1 MEIRKKRVRLIGD
14 RAFYKMVLR
23 IAIPIMVQNG
33 ITNMIGLV
41 NNITVGKMGT
51 EQLAG
56 VAIANQL
63 ISIFN
68 MCVFGA
74 VSGAGIF
81 GAQFQGKQDYE
92 GVRHVFRLKVILML
106 VLSALAVGLFAGFGK
121 PLIAGFLH
129 EGSDGSDLALTLK
142 EGYEYLLIMLVGFLP
157 YGLSQAYSSTLR
169 EADRT
174 VVPMRAS
181 IYALVLGVVLN
192 YLLIP
197 VLGVAGAALAT
208 VVSRF
213 AELGMNAWWTHTH
226 PEEVPFVL
234 GAYHTLKVPGDLVKQ
249 VLIKGTPLLLNETL
263 WSVGFTVVSQT
274 YSYHGV
280 AVVAAVNI
288 ATTIANLVNVLFSS
302 MGASIGIIIGNM
314 LGAGEVIEDVYD
326 CYPDP
331 KPEQVVV
338 ASVARINARV
348 GMNIPGEEMVRIL
361 NALSFKTTL
370 DGDTLTAIVPDFRED
385 IEGEADLSEEVLRI
399 YGYEH
404 IESTMLRGQ
413 TSTGTRN
420 IHMQLSDRVSRILAS
435 KGLYEVRNFSF
446 VSPKLIDKLGL
457 DSNDSRM
464 NQLKLINPLGED
476 TSVMRSTL
484 VPSVLNTVSLNQNRN
499 NETAMLYEIAPVF
512 DVSERKAG
520 DLPHEQPSLCI
531 GAYGKNVDFYLI
543 RDIVM
548 DMLAQFGLHG
558 DIIPGA
564 EPYHHP
570 GRAAKIMIGEACIA
584 TVAELHPNTMAAFG
598 ITRRT
603 IIAEVNLEMLCR
615 MQKKM
620 EHVHALPKFPAVTRD
635 IALVMDET
643 TTVGSVLHAIRHT
656 GGALLEKAEMF
667 DIYRGAQLLPG
678 KKSVAFSL
686 TFRNPDRTLS
696 DDDVNP
702 LMQKILAVCE
712 AECGA
717 SLRL

>member
-129 EGSDGSDLALTLK
+129 EGSGGSDLALTLK
-142 EGYEYLLIMLVGFLP
+142 EGYEYLLLMLVGFLP

-197 VLGVAGAALAT
+197 VMGVAGAALAT

-234 GAYHTLKVPGDLVKQ
+234 GVYHTLKVPGDLVKQ

-314 LGAGEVIEDVYD
+314 LGAGDMEKV
-326 CYPDP
+326 
-331 KPEQVVV
+331 K
-338 ASVARINARV
+338 
-348 GMNIPGEEMVRIL
+348 
-361 NALSFKTTL
+361 
-370 DGDTLTAIVPDFRED
+370 
-385 IEGEADLSEEVLRI
+385 EADAQMITLSLMIATGVCVLMLICGPYFPQI
-399 YGYEH
+399 YRNATSPNGSSGQRRLRRRCGRL
-404 IESTMLRGQ
+404 STRV
-413 TSTGTRN
+413 TSRCGPAARRSSPSCS
-420 IHMQLSDRVSRILAS
+420 IAGSCGAVMSWWRMCSRI
-435 KGLYEVRNFSF
+435 
-446 VSPKLIDKLGL
+446 
-457 DSNDSRM
+457 SR
-464 NQLKLINPLGED
+464 IC
-476 TSVMRSTL
+476 TSC
-484 VPSVLNTVSLNQNRN
+484 PSIS
-499 NETAMLYEIAPVF
+499 
-512 DVSERKAG
+512 
-520 DLPHEQPSLCI
+520 
-531 GAYGKNVDFYLI
+531 
-543 RDIVM
+543 
-548 DMLAQFGLHG
+548 
-558 DIIPGA
+558 
-564 EPYHHP
+564 
-570 GRAAKIMIGEACIA
+570 AAKWWKSSS
-584 TVAELHPNTMAAFG
+584 VSS
-598 ITRRT
+598 
-603 IIAEVNLEMLCR
+603 
-615 MQKKM
+615 
-620 EHVHALPKFPAVTRD
+620 ALR
-635 IALVMDET
+635 
-643 TTVGSVLHAIRHT
+643 S
-656 GGALLEKAEMF
+656 
-667 DIYRGAQLLPG
+667 
-678 KKSVAFSL
+678 
-686 TFRNPDRTLS
+686 
-696 DDDVNP
+696 
-702 LMQKILAVCE
+702 
-712 AECGA
+712 
-717 SLRL
+717 

>member
-129 EGSDGSDLALTLK
+129 EGSGGSDLALTLK

-213 AELGMNAWWTHTH
+213 AELGMSAWWTHTH

-234 GAYHTLKVPGDLVKQ
+234 GVYHTLKVPGDLVKQ

-314 LGAGEVIEDVYD
+314 LGAGDMEKVKEADAQMITLSLMIATGVCVLMLICGPYFPQIYKNTTSEVRDLAKWFIWAEAIAAPLRAFVNASYFTLRSGGKTIITFLFD
-326 CYPDP
+326 CGFVWCGN
-331 KPEQVVV
+331 VVV
-338 ASVARINARV
+338 AYVLTHFTNMHIVPIYFCCKMVEIIKCVIGFVLVKKGSWMKNIV
-348 GMNIPGEEMVRIL
+348 GGEE
-361 NALSFKTTL
+361 
-370 DGDTLTAIVPDFRED
+370 
-385 IEGEADLSEEVLRI
+385 
-399 YGYEH
+399 
-404 IESTMLRGQ
+404 
-413 TSTGTRN
+413 
-420 IHMQLSDRVSRILAS
+420 
-435 KGLYEVRNFSF
+435 
-446 VSPKLIDKLGL
+446 
-457 DSNDSRM
+457 
-464 NQLKLINPLGED
+464 
-476 TSVMRSTL
+476 
-484 VPSVLNTVSLNQNRN
+484 
-499 NETAMLYEIAPVF
+499 APV
-512 DVSERKAG
+512 
-520 DLPHEQPSLCI
+520 
-531 GAYGKNVDFYLI
+531 
-543 RDIVM
+543 
-548 DMLAQFGLHG
+548 AQ
-558 DIIPGA
+558 
-564 EPYHHP
+564 
-570 GRAAKIMIGEACIA
+570 EA
-584 TVAELHPNTMAAFG
+584 
-598 ITRRT
+598 
-603 IIAEVNLEMLCR
+603 
-615 MQKKM
+615 
-620 EHVHALPKFPAVTRD
+620 
-635 IALVMDET
+635 
-643 TTVGSVLHAIRHT
+643 
-656 GGALLEKAEMF
+656 
-667 DIYRGAQLLPG
+667 
-678 KKSVAFSL
+678 
-686 TFRNPDRTLS
+686 
-696 DDDVNP
+696 
-702 LMQKILAVCE
+702 
-712 AECGA
+712 
-717 SLRL
+717 

>member
-1 MEIRKKRVRLIGD
+1 METRKKRVRLIGD
-14 RAFYKMVLR
+14 RAFYQMVLR

-142 EGYEYLLIMLVGFLP
+142 EGYEYLLIMLIGFLP

-234 GAYHTLKVPGDLVKQ
+234 GVYHTLKVPGDLVKQ

-263 WSVGFTVVSQT
+263 WSVGFTVVNQT

-314 LGAGEVIEDVYD
+314 LGAGDMEKVKEADAQMITLSLMIATGVCVLMLICGPYFPQIYKNTTPEVRDLAKWFIWAEAIAAPLRAFVNASYFTLRSGGKTIITFLFD
-326 CYPDP
+326 CGFVWCGN
-331 KPEQVVV
+331 VVV
-338 ASVARINARV
+338 AYVLTHFTNMHIVPIYFCCKMVEIIKCVIGFALVKKGSWMKNIV
-348 GMNIPGEEMVRIL
+348 GGEE
-361 NALSFKTTL
+361 
-370 DGDTLTAIVPDFRED
+370 
-385 IEGEADLSEEVLRI
+385 
-399 YGYEH
+399 
-404 IESTMLRGQ
+404 
-413 TSTGTRN
+413 
-420 IHMQLSDRVSRILAS
+420 
-435 KGLYEVRNFSF
+435 
-446 VSPKLIDKLGL
+446 
-457 DSNDSRM
+457 
-464 NQLKLINPLGED
+464 
-476 TSVMRSTL
+476 
-484 VPSVLNTVSLNQNRN
+484 
-499 NETAMLYEIAPVF
+499 APV
-512 DVSERKAG
+512 
-520 DLPHEQPSLCI
+520 
-531 GAYGKNVDFYLI
+531 
-543 RDIVM
+543 
-548 DMLAQFGLHG
+548 AQ
-558 DIIPGA
+558 
-564 EPYHHP
+564 
-570 GRAAKIMIGEACIA
+570 EA
-584 TVAELHPNTMAAFG
+584 
-598 ITRRT
+598 
-603 IIAEVNLEMLCR
+603 
-615 MQKKM
+615 
-620 EHVHALPKFPAVTRD
+620 
-635 IALVMDET
+635 
-643 TTVGSVLHAIRHT
+643 
-656 GGALLEKAEMF
+656 
-667 DIYRGAQLLPG
+667 
-678 KKSVAFSL
+678 
-686 TFRNPDRTLS
+686 
-696 DDDVNP
+696 
-702 LMQKILAVCE
+702 
-712 AECGA
+712 
-717 SLRL
+717 